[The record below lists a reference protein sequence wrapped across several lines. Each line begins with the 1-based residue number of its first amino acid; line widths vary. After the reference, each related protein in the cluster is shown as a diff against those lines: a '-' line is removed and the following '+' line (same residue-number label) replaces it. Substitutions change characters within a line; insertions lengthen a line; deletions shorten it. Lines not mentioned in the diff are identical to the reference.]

1 MKNLRQDLK
10 NKRLYF
16 DGGFGTVMNSLLPNE
31 KEPPELQNLKRPDV
45 VTEIHR
51 QYLLAGS
58 NIITTNTFGVNCD
71 KYDNYKELI
80 KAAISCAKTA
90 VTDVNENAYIAFDI
104 GPSGRMLEPLGDL
117 GFEEAVSLFAKN
129 VLVAKECG
137 IDLFIIETMND
148 SYETKAAL
156 LAVKE
161 NCDLPVF
168 VTNAYDKSGKLITGA
183 SPAAM
188 IAMLEGMGADAIG
201 MNCSFGPDHMLGI
214 ADAFCEYSS
223 LPLIANPNA
232 GLPISRDGKTY
243 YDISPAEFAEYMA
256 RLTEKGF
263 SVLGGCCGTTPEHIC
278 ETVKKTSFLPLI
290 IPKEKDKTIVSSY
303 THAVEIDEK
312 PILIGERINPTGK
325 SKLKAALRENN
336 ISYILD
342 EGIRQSDAGVHI
354 LDVNVGLPEID
365 EKEMM
370 KCVVSSL
377 QAVTSLPLQLDSS
390 AADVL
395 EASMR
400 IYNGKPLINSVN
412 GSEKSMSSIFPL
424 VKKYGGTLIAL
435 TMDENGI
442 PERAEDRFAIAEKIT
457 DTAKSYGIS
466 KKDII
471 VDPLCL
477 TVSSGDN
484 NAKITL
490 QAVKLLKNAGYKT
503 SLGVSNV
510 SFGLPERE
518 IINSSFFTSALECGL
533 SCAII
538 NPFSKGMMNSYMS
551 FNLLHG
557 FDSGCASYI
566 EYATPVEENIQPKA
580 ADAPDIPSLKYLII
594 HGLREAAEAATA
606 DLLRSE
612 GPLDIIDKYIVPAL
626 GEVGDA
632 FEKKTVFLPQLLMSA
647 EAASAAFKIIKNA
660 IPKEDVDLTK
670 AIILATVE
678 GDNHDIGKNI
688 VKVLLESYGF
698 KVYDLGKNVPPSAVL
713 EAVKKYNCRLV
724 GLSALMTTTT
734 PAMAKTIKLLRSEID
749 NIAIVVGGAVL
760 TEEYAKSIDATAYCA
775 DAMDTVRFTQ
785 KFYTK

>member
-10 NKRLYF
+10 SKRLYF
-16 DGGFGTVMNSLLPNE
+16 DGGFGTVMTSLLPNE
-31 KEPPELQNLKRPDV
+31 KEPPELQNLKRPDI

-58 NIITTNTFGVNCD
+58 NIITTNTFGINCD

-80 KAAISCAKTA
+80 KAAISCARNA
-90 VTDVNENAYIAFDI
+90 VEEVNKKAYIAFDI

-137 IDLFIIETMND
+137 VDLFIIETMND

-183 SPAAM
+183 SPEAM

-201 MNCSFGPDHMLGI
+201 MNCSFGPDHMMKI

-243 YDISPAEFAEYMA
+243 YDISPVDFAEYMA

-263 SVLGGCCGTTPEHIC
+263 SVLGGCCGTTPEHI
-278 ETVKKTSFLPLI
+278 KKTVEATSSLPLV
-290 IPKEKDKTIVSSY
+290 IPKEKDKTLVSSY
-303 THAVEIDEK
+303 THTVEINEK

-336 ISYILD
+336 IAYILD
-342 EGIRQSDAGVHI
+342 EGIRQSEAGVHI

-370 KCVVSSL
+370 KRVVSSL

-390 AADVL
+390 SSDVL

-412 GSEKSMSSIFPL
+412 GSEKSMASVFPL

-442 PERAEDRFAIAEKIT
+442 PESAEDRFAIAEKIT
-457 DTAKSYGIS
+457 DTAKRYGIS

-490 QAVKLLKNAGYKT
+490 QAVKMLKNAGYKT

-538 NPFSKGMMNSYMS
+538 NPFSRGMMNSYMS

-557 FDSGCASYI
+557 FDSGCAAYI
-566 EYATPVEENIQPKA
+566 EYAKPAEENTQPKIT
-580 ADAPDIPSLKYLII
+580 DALDSPSLKYLII
-594 HGLREAAEAATA
+594 HGLKEASEAATA
-606 DLLRSE
+606 ELLISE

-626 GEVGDA
+626 GEVGEG

-647 EAASAAFKIIKNA
+647 EAASASFRIIKNA
-660 IPKEDVDLTK
+660 IPKEEVDLTK

-698 KVYDLGKNVPPSAVL
+698 KVYDLGKNIPPSAVL

-734 PAMAKTIKLLRSEID
+734 PAMAKTIKLLRDETD
-749 NIAIVVGGAVL
+749 NIAVVVGGAVL